1 MKNLREKTYS
11 PKAGN
16 SCQITRITPEK
27 ISAKIKKPSPAKKS
41 KNPQPQQPKSPTIQ
55 ASYVNQKQF
64 IQPVRPNTAQQPNI
78 ISPRSNI
85 SNKDNNDLLKI
96 QSRKADGFTPQVQ
109 PNEQKKVTPR

>member
-1 MKNLREKTYS
+1 MKNLKEKTYS

-41 KNPQPQQPKSPTIQ
+41 KSPQSQQPKSPTIQ

-64 IQPVRPNTAQQPNI
+64 IQPVRPYTAQQPNI

-85 SNKDNNDLLKI
+85 SNKYNNDLLKI
-96 QSRKADGFTPQVQ
+96 QSRKVDGFTPQVQ
-109 PNEQKKVTPR
+109 SNEQNKITPR